1 VTSRGVEKLLV
12 LAPSRGSGRKRG
24 AASED
29 SAYIG
34 RMVPPVGRISNARP
48 SLRFLVVTVGGLYA
62 TGLATAWLAVSMFG
76 TLPSTAALAGG
87 LAIVACGLAFAV
99 SLMVLGVRTY
109 WRLIHWPVVRW
120 LLLGPSVFAIYVVVF
135 VLIAMMASVAGFP
148 VADI

>member
-1 VTSRGVEKLLV
+1 
-12 LAPSRGSGRKRG
+12 
-24 AASED
+24 
-29 SAYIG
+29 
-34 RMVPPVGRISNARP
+34 
-48 SLRFLVVTVGGLYA
+48 
-62 TGLATAWLAVSMFG
+62 MFG